1 MSKKANPTIIG
12 AFIVGAI
19 AIVTILILLLS
30 GNVLFKKEVEAIM
43 YFEGSVTGL
52 NVGAP
57 VKFRGVKVGTVTDIK
72 LIFDSQA
79 KTIQVPVLVEIDRE
93 SYLVKL
99 KDKTVKASE
108 ALIDTSGYAAQ
119 GLHAQLKLNS
129 LLTGQ
134 LYIELE
140 FSPGTKFKFHGD
152 GTIREIPTTTT
163 TMQEITKTLEE
174 FPIKQVLNDI
184 TSAMASIDK
193 ILSDPVILET
203 VRQAK
208 KTFIQI
214 DESLISAK
222 KTFNTA
228 DGVLREDSQLMYSLQ
243 DALSEVASA
252 ARSVRNLA
260 DTLEQ
265 HPEALLRGKPTGGN

>member
-1 MSKKANPTIIG
+1 MSKKVNPTIIG

-19 AIVTILILLLS
+19 AIVTVLILLLS
-30 GNVLFKKEVEAIM
+30 GNVLFKKEAKAIM

-57 VKFRGVKVGTVTDIK
+57 VKFRGVKVGTVIEIK

-79 KTIQVPVLVEIDRE
+79 KTIQVPVIVEIDRD

-108 ALIDTSGYAAQ
+108 TLIDTSGYAAQ
-119 GLHAQLKLNS
+119 GLHAQLRLNS

-140 FSPGTKFKFHGD
+140 FSPGTRFKFHGD
-152 GTIREIPTTTT
+152 GTMREIPTTTT
-163 TMQEITKTLEE
+163 AMQEITKTLEG
-174 FPIKQVLNDI
+174 FPIKEVLNNI

-193 ILSDPVILET
+193 ILSDPIILET
-203 VRQAK
+203 MN
-208 KTFIQI
+208 
-214 DESLISAK
+214 SLNRTLKLAE

-228 DGVLREDSQLMYSLQ
+228 DGALREDSQLMYSLQ
-243 DALSEVASA
+243 DALNEVAGA